1 MNPQKLDSPVLFE
14 QTKPSM
20 DSQAFLR
27 YPEDKDRL
35 ETRDK
40 NPIYGYSPLR
50 LRKNS
55 RDGILIWTIMRI
67 FSFYKKSW
75 TNSLD
80 RDFGG

>member
-40 NPIYGYSPLR
+40 NPI
-50 LRKNS
+50 
-55 RDGILIWTIMRI
+55 
-67 FSFYKKSW
+67 
-75 TNSLD
+75 
-80 RDFGG
+80 